1 MKHLSK
7 HQKGITAIGVMLM
20 LGILACFVL
29 FGLTAFP
36 LYNEYFA
43 VKKSMESVINR
54 PAKERK
60 TAKDVRKIF
69 LRNVELNNV
78 ERFTDQTVKELVTIK
93 KSKDGKKK
101 YMNVKYQASNKL
113 FKNMFLMMDVD
124 ETIEL
129 PPGGGAQ

>member
-1 MKHLSK
+1 MKHIS
-7 HQKGITAIGVMLM
+7 QRQGGMTA
-20 LGILACFVL
+20 LGIFIILAMLACFVL

-43 VKKSMESVINR
+43 VTSGMQSVANADPKLR
-54 PAKERK
+54 TTTKE
-60 TAKDVRKIF
+60 ARKIF

-78 ERFTDQTVKELVTIK
+78 ERFTDKSVKELVNVQ

-101 YMNVKYQASNKL
+101 YLNVKYQASNKL
-113 FKNMFLMMDVD
+113 FKNIFLMMDVD

-129 PPGGGAQ
+129 TGSAPQ